1 MADILEFLKS
11 EGLDAELVSGVESF
25 RREHQVSQEYIKR
38 IPEPEYYFYGKEIWK
53 QAIASVLAGKNILL
67 AGPKATGKNVLADN
81 LAALFGR
88 PEWNV
93 SFQWLLLSLM
103 HLPRFLHFSAIY
115 HADRFPSSKSLCL

>member
-93 SFQWLLLSLM
+93 SFLS
-103 HLPRFLHFSAIY
+103 P
-115 HADRFPSSKSLCL
+115 